1 MEFPFWSKK
10 ILIFLTSILIC
21 YTTLADEN
29 LFQQAKILQRE
40 RKFDE
45 AIAAFRSY
53 LSQPLDKSNLTGKQL
68 SLYVDALV
76 QLMKTFQSKGDPES
90 CISTLQ
96 GHCLRD
102 FHSVMG
108 YALSRMEKMKEA
120 EETMM
125 KALSLP
131 LYRAIP
137 ERYFRDYAYAAAVF
151 YSNLNY
157 QKEVIYWCQEALQQ
171 AELCKN
177 TSGKQWVTLTPS
189 ILQTD
194 GESKFRQCFELLCLF
209 PTMSA

>member
-40 RKFDE
+40 RTFDE
-45 AIAAFRSY
+45 AIVAFRSY
-53 LSQPLDKSNLTGKQL
+53 LSQPLDKSDLTGKQL

-108 YALSRMEKMKEA
+108 YALFRMEKMKEA

-125 KALSLP
+125 KALSLHFVV
-131 LYRAIP
+131 L
-137 ERYFRDYAYAAAVF
+137 FQ
-151 YSNLNY
+151 S
-157 QKEVIYWCQEALQQ
+157 VISATMPMLQQ
-171 AELCKN
+171 CSIVPELSKRGNLLVSRCIA
-177 TSGKQWVTLTPS
+177 TS
-189 ILQTD
+189 
-194 GESKFRQCFELLCLF
+194 
-209 PTMSA
+209 